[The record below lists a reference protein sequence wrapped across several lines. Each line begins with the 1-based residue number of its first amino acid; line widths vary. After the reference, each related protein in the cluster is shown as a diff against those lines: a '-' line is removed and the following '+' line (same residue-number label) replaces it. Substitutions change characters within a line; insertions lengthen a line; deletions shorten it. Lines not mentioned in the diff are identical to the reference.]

1 MRHAIDDRQSHGDKP
16 TELGEKSIHVTLHW
30 VQLLDHSVRVL
41 EYLDIKPTLTFR
53 LGFAQKTQHL
63 CVGGVLAQGPQHVPT
78 LPIGDLHLSSWSP
91 VKQRKGLFE
100 LCRETRSY
108 GLLPREKAAAA
119 ACSLE

>member
-1 MRHAIDDRQSHGDKP
+1 MRHAIDDRQSHRDKP
-16 TELGEKSIHVTLHW
+16 TELKGKKRIHVTLHW
-30 VQLLDHSVRVL
+30 VQLLDHS
-41 EYLDIKPTLTFR
+41 DPTLTFR

-78 LPIGDLHLSSWSP
+78 LTIGDPHLSSWSP

-108 GLLPREKAAAA
+108 SLLPREKAATE